1 MSDVIRCR
9 SRARLIVAVRPGAK
23 ESIDRWEMCIVTT
36 QQYFRL
42 AMGAIYSKNN
52 VALKDTRNGV
62 SCLAADKL
70 LFPALHH

>member
-1 MSDVIRCR
+1 
-9 SRARLIVAVRPGAK
+9 
-23 ESIDRWEMCIVTT
+23 MCIVTT